1 MTRPNL
7 RSLPTLETL
16 PQRGAAGV
24 SPADQTAVAQAEAEL
39 AGLFSGL
46 LARGRSDED
55 SPDYELLEAAV
66 DGTLDPVEAEL
77 FASRLAGDPELQRE
91 FDELLALRDQLRQL
105 PSAARHASRPSTVG
119 RPASRRWL
127 GFAAAALVLAAAGIG
142 LRQDLRRP
150 AAVTAA
156 AATAPAATQSGHEVV
171 FADSFEGGTTG
182 HWSN

>member
-16 PQRGAAGV
+16 PHRGAAGV
-24 SPADQTAVAQAEAEL
+24 SQA
-39 AGLFSGL
+39 
-46 LARGRSDED
+46 
-55 SPDYELLEAAV
+55 DYELLEAAV

-91 FDELLALRDQLRQL
+91 FDGLLALRDQLRQL

-142 LRQDLRRP
+142 FRQFRRRHDRP
-150 AAVTAA
+150 LVEL
-156 AATAPAATQSGHEVV
+156 TAPARDRAGP
-171 FADSFEGGTTG
+171 
-182 HWSN
+182 WSAALLYYKYPSERRFSR